1 MKNLFWLICILSL
14 SYSCKQ
20 TQLALSNNKKSDNK
34 ILKSV
39 YGGYL
44 VQDRDQ
50 FIIDES
56 ELKTVTSNK
65 PNSEQMRD
73 LIFAF
78 KVVKHVKSN
87 AIVYVRNMKTI
98 GIGAGQTS
106 RVDSSKIAIQKFYE
120 NINDKKQRTGCVIAS
135 DAFFPFSDGLDEAI
149 KFGAVAVIQP
159 GGSIRDKEVIETANN
174 AGLSMVFTG
183 YRHFK
188 H

>member
-1 MKNLFWLICILSL
+1 MWRRTERDDICLYIDALSCDPTSAFGGILIANVPIDADTATEIVKIFSEVVIAPGFTDDALKILSD
-14 SYSCKQ
+14 KQ
-20 TQLALSNNKKSDNK
+20 NLRVIKFNIINNEKSDNK

-78 KVVKHVKSN
+78 KVVKL
-87 AIVYVRNMKTI
+87 R
-98 GIGAGQTS
+98 
-106 RVDSSKIAIQKFYE
+106 KI
-120 NINDKKQRTGCVIAS
+120 
-135 DAFFPFSDGLDEAI
+135 
-149 KFGAVAVIQP
+149 
-159 GGSIRDKEVIETANN
+159 
-174 AGLSMVFTG
+174 
-183 YRHFK
+183 
-188 H
+188 

>member
-1 MKNLFWLICILSL
+1 
-14 SYSCKQ
+14 
-20 TQLALSNNKKSDNK
+20 
-34 ILKSV
+34 
-39 YGGYL
+39 
-44 VQDRDQ
+44 
-50 FIIDES
+50 
-56 ELKTVTSNK
+56 
-65 PNSEQMRD
+65 MRD

-78 KVVKHVKSN
+78 KVVKYVKSN

>member
-1 MKNLFWLICILSL
+1 MIKFNII
-14 SYSCKQ
+14 
-20 TQLALSNNKKSDNK
+20 NNEKSDKK

-87 AIVYVRNMKTI
+87 AIVYVKNMKTI

-120 NINDKKQRTGCVIAS
+120 NINDEKQKTGCVIAS

-149 KFGAVAVIQP
+149 KFGASAVIQP